1 MTHER
6 RADSRRAAE
15 QGSLCGR
22 LEYNRRIDNPQRRRG
37 RRAQRRINV

>member
-15 QGSLCGR
+15 QGNLCDR
-22 LEYNRRIDNPQRRRG
+22 LEYNRRMDNPQRRRG
-37 RRAQRRINV
+37 RRTQRRINA